1 MKRVLILLLSAV
13 LMTAALTGCSSGEE
27 DALVSKTPFPEFS
40 EVDIAGDEIS
50 SDIFADYDATIVN
63 FWNNGCGSCIAEMPE
78 LEELYQDFKERNIN
92 LIGVGTD
99 SGESREQL
107 DTAREILKE
116 KGVTYHNIS
125 PDPEGD
131 FYKDFVADIS
141 TYPTTYIVD
150 SEGKIV
156 VADIVGKYGLVPKE
170 AMPET
175 YSSEHTAQMAALL
188 KLKLREYGLSL
199 REAARD
205 GAEKAELESRK
216 TEMLGGD
223 LPDARAQSGR
233 AARALHVDAARCRG
247 ASGRYARIHA
257 EVVFRNL
264 CRRRSHG
271 QLCHAD
277 ERSHAR
283 LLQVL

>member
-150 SEGKIV
+150 SEGNIV
-156 VADIVGKYGLVPKE
+156 GADIVGNVKKQLDTVEPRL
-170 AMPET
+170 
-175 YSSEHTAQMAALL
+175 ALITGQN
-188 KLKLREYGLSL
+188 RTPG
-199 REAARD
+199 
-205 GAEKAELESRK
+205 
-216 TEMLGGD
+216 T
-223 LPDARAQSGR
+223 
-233 AARALHVDAARCRG
+233 CRP
-247 ASGRYARIHA
+247 
-257 EVVFRNL
+257 L
-264 CRRRSHG
+264 CRRGSAGCFRGTSFRCPFPSRRRIRAWRSSSPVACTHSRG
-271 QLCHAD
+271 APD
-277 ERSHAR
+277 G
-283 LLQVL
+283 